1 VLTMESVTHRM
12 ANLRARRSLCAT
24 ARSVRARRLTYL
36 TPRRLL
42 DLQSCAETVNA
53 EGVEG
58 DVLEC
63 GVALGG
69 SAIVLASLKGEG
81 RAFHGYDVFGLIPPP
96 GRNDPPQAHARHAEI
111 VAGASPGLGG
121 DVYYGYQDDLQQR
134 VVDAFASFGITVGD
148 DAGVHL
154 HRGLFEDT
162 LAVDGPVAL
171 AHVDSDW
178 FDPVDTCLR
187 RIGPQLQPGGVI
199 VLDDYADYG
208 GCAAAAD
215 AYVAESGGA
224 LALRPL
230 AETMA
235 IVRTR

>member
-1 VLTMESVTHRM
+1 MIGGVSHRV
-12 ANLRARRSLCAT
+12 ANLKAQRALSPT
-24 ARSVRARRLTYL
+24 AKAVRERRLTYL

-42 DLQSCAETVNA
+42 DLQSCMATVNA
-53 EGVEG
+53 EGVPG

-69 SAIVLASLKGEG
+69 SAVLLATLKGDG

-96 GRNDPPQAHARHAEI
+96 GPNDPPEAHERHAVI
-111 VAGASPGLGG
+111 TAGASRGLGG
-121 DVYYGYQDDLQQR
+121 DVYYGYQDDLMAK
-134 VVDAFASFGITVGD
+134 VADAFASFGLDVTPTGSVQ
-148 DAGVHL
+148 L

-162 LAVDGPVAL
+162 LVVDGPVAF

-187 RIGPQLQPGGVI
+187 RIGPHLQPGGFI

-208 GCAAAAD
+208 GAREAAD
-215 AYVAESGGA
+215 AYVAESGGE
-224 LALRPL
+224 LAFVPL

-235 IVRTR
+235 ITRK